1 MTDDTPISHIV
12 HLVRSFEDDA
22 TAPREIQFGRRLRP
36 SALAVLWVLLVAG
49 TLSTS
54 LLVVFLWTS
63 DSPGWWFN
71 LIFTLLP
78 AFFMAGCG
86 MALTESRRLSRREAQ
101 LAERWH
107 ATRNHARPS
116 AGRVIDRT
124 VSLMEHGSVSS
135 FTLTLTLTVDIEET
149 SRIRARW
156 YRSNPE
162 NADATL
168 LQTQIPAIG
177 SKARVWSVGAPN
189 DNEPLI
195 VEALDPSTV
204 IP

>member
-12 HLVRSFEDDA
+12 HLVRSFGDDA

-36 SALAVLWVLLVAG
+36 SALAILWVLLVAG

-54 LLVVFLWTS
+54 LLVLFLWIS

-78 AFFMAGCG
+78 AFFLAGCG
-86 MALTESRRLSRREAQ
+86 MALTESRKLSRREAQ

-135 FTLTLTLTVDIEET
+135 FTLTVDIEGA

-177 SKARVWSVGAPN
+177 SKARVWSVGVPN
-189 DNEPLI
+189 DDEPLI
-195 VEALDPSTV
+195 VEALDASIV

>member
-1 MTDDTPISHIV
+1 MTDDAPISHIV
-12 HLVRSFEDDA
+12 HLVRSFGDDA
-22 TAPREIQFGRRLRP
+22 TAPMKIQFGRRLHP
-36 SALAVLWVLLVAG
+36 SALAILWVLLVAG

-54 LLVVFLWTS
+54 LLLVFLWTS

-71 LIFTLLP
+71 LIFTILP
-78 AFFMAGCG
+78 AFFLTGCG

-107 ATRNHARPS
+107 ATRNHAQPS

-124 VSLMEHGSVSS
+124 VSLTEHGSVSS
-135 FTLTLTLTVDIEET
+135 FTLTVGISEA

-156 YRSNPE
+156 YRTNPE
-162 NADATL
+162 NEDAIL

-177 SKARVWSVGAPN
+177 SKVRVWSVGAPN
-189 DNEPLI
+189 DDEPLI
-195 VEALDPSTV
+195 VEALDASTV
-204 IP
+204 IS